1 MFGYEVFHKDL
12 LMTLIDTVRK
22 GTNANTYIF
31 EGVSGLG
38 KHESARLFA
47 KALVCNE
54 KHTAPCDN
62 CSACREAQV
71 LSHPDILF
79 VKPEKDKATIGVEP
93 VRDAITEALIKPFYN
108 QHKVFIIDDGD
119 ILTPQAQNA
128 LLKIIEEPP
137 EYAVF
142 IIICTNSEI
151 LLETVRSRAVT
162 VTFSPLPDDVVRE
175 YIENK
180 YPDEARIEFLV
191 KYCAGIPKSADFIVS
206 DEDFDT
212 MREEVLN
219 LVPRLLS
226 KNKAYAYDV
235 AEYIENNKERAGE
248 IYDMILLYLRD
259 AVIYAMGKEDKV
271 INTDKLEKIR
281 LLGSKYEPQ
290 LLTKAIDEIMVA
302 KKMLDRYVKT
312 SATALHAGLSIK

>member
-1 MFGYEVFHKDL
+1 MLGYEVFHKDL

-31 EGVSGLG
+31 EGVAGLG

-54 KHTAPCDN
+54 KHNAPCET
-62 CSACREAQV
+62 CSACREAQAT
-71 LSHPDILF
+71 SHPDILF
-79 VKPEKDKATIGVEP
+79 ITPEKDKATIGVEP

-108 QHKVFIIDDGD
+108 RHKVFIIDDGD

-137 EYAVF
+137 EYAIF
-142 IIICTNSEI
+142 IIVCTNSEI

-162 VTFSPLPDDVVRE
+162 VTFSPLPDSVVRE

-180 YPDEARIEFLV
+180 YPDEPRVEFLV
-191 KYCAGIPKSADFIVS
+191 KYCAGIPKSADLIIS
-206 DEDFDT
+206 DNDFDT

-219 LVPRLLS
+219 LIPRLLS
-226 KNKAYAYDV
+226 KNKAYAYDI
-235 AEYIENNKERAGE
+235 AEYIENNKDRASE

-259 AVIYAMGKEDKV
+259 AVIYAMGKNDNV
-271 INTDKLEKIR
+271 INTDKLEKIS

-290 LLTKAIDEIMVA
+290 LLAKAINEIMVA
-302 KKMLDRYVKT
+302 KKMLERHVKT

>member
-1 MFGYEVFHKDL
+1 MLGYEVFHKDL
-12 LMTLIDTVRK
+12 LMTLIDTVHK

-31 EGVSGLG
+31 EGVAGLG

-54 KHTAPCDN
+54 KHNAPCDN
-62 CSACREAQV
+62 CSACREAQAT
-71 LSHPDILF
+71 SHPDILF
-79 VKPEKDKATIGVEP
+79 IKPEKDKATIGVEP

-108 QHKVFIIDDGD
+108 RHKVFIIDDGD

-137 EYAVF
+137 EYAIF
-142 IIICTNSEI
+142 IIVCTNSEI

-162 VTFSPLPDDVVRE
+162 VTFSPLPDSVVRE

-191 KYCAGIPKSADFIVS
+191 KYCAGIPKSADLIIS
-206 DEDFDT
+206 DNDFDT

-219 LVPRLLS
+219 LIPRLLS

-235 AEYIENNKERAGE
+235 AEYIENNKDRASE
-248 IYDMILLYLRD
+248 IYDMMLLYLRD
-259 AVIYAMGKEDKV
+259 AVIYAMGKNDNV
-271 INTDKLEKIR
+271 INTDKLEKIS

-290 LLTKAIDEIMVA
+290 LLAKAIDEIMIA
-302 KKMLDRYVKT
+302 KKMLERHVKT

>member
-1 MFGYEVFHKDL
+1 MLGYEVFHKDL

-31 EGVSGLG
+31 EGVAGLG
-38 KHESARLFA
+38 KRESARLFA

-54 KHTAPCDN
+54 QHTAPCNN
-62 CSACREAQV
+62 CSACREAQAT
-71 LSHPDILF
+71 SHPDILF
-79 VKPEKDKATIGVEP
+79 IKPEKDKATIGVEP

-108 QHKVFIIDDGD
+108 RHKVFIIDDGD

-142 IIICTNSEI
+142 IIVCTNSEI

-191 KYCAGIPKSADFIVS
+191 KYCAGIPKAADLIVS
-206 DEDFDT
+206 DSDFDT
-212 MREEVLN
+212 MREEVIN
-219 LVPRLLS
+219 LIPRLLS

-235 AEYIENNKERAGE
+235 AEYIESNKDRAGE
-248 IYDMILLYLRD
+248 IYDMMLLYLRD
-259 AVIYAMGKEDKV
+259 AVIYAMGKNDNV
-271 INTDKLEKIR
+271 INTDKLEKIS

-290 LLTKAIDEIMVA
+290 ILARAIDEILVA
-302 KKMLDRYVKT
+302 KKMLERHVKT
-312 SATALHAGLSIK
+312 SATVLHAGLNIK

>member
-12 LMTLIDTVRK
+12 LMTLIDTVRR

-31 EGVSGLG
+31 EGVAGLG

-54 KHTAPCDN
+54 KHNAPCET
-62 CSACREAQV
+62 CSACREAQAT
-71 LSHPDILF
+71 SHPDILF
-79 VKPEKDKATIGVEP
+79 ITPEKDKATIGVEP
-93 VRDAITEALIKPFYN
+93 IRGAITEALIKPFYN
-108 QHKVFIIDDGD
+108 RHKVFIIDDGD

-137 EYAVF
+137 EYAIF
-142 IIICTNSEI
+142 IIVCTNSEI

-162 VTFSPLPDDVVRE
+162 VTFSPLPDSIVRE

-180 YPDEARIEFLV
+180 YPDEPRVEFLV
-191 KYCAGIPKSADFIVS
+191 KYCAGIPKSADLIIS
-206 DEDFDT
+206 DNDFDT

-219 LVPRLLS
+219 LIPRLLS

-235 AEYIENNKERAGE
+235 AEYIENNKDRANE
-248 IYDMILLYLRD
+248 IYDMMLLYLRD
-259 AVIYAMGKEDKV
+259 AVIYAMGKNDNV
-271 INTDKLEKIR
+271 INTDKLDKIS

-290 LLTKAIDEIMVA
+290 LLAKAIDEIMVA
-302 KKMLDRYVKT
+302 KKMLERNVKT
-312 SATALHAGLSIK
+312 SATTLHAGLSIK

>member
-31 EGVSGLG
+31 EGVAGLG

-54 KHTAPCDN
+54 KQNAPCET
-62 CSACREAQV
+62 CSACREAQAT
-71 LSHPDILF
+71 SHPDILF
-79 VKPEKDKATIGVEP
+79 ITPEKDKATIGVEP
-93 VRDAITEALIKPFYN
+93 IRDAITEALIKPFYN
-108 QHKVFIIDDGD
+108 RHKVFIIDDGD

-137 EYAVF
+137 EYAIF
-142 IIICTNSEI
+142 IIVCTNSEI

-162 VTFSPLPDDVVRE
+162 VTFSPLPDKIVRE

-180 YPDEARIEFLV
+180 YPDEPRVEFLV
-191 KYCAGIPKSADFIVS
+191 KYCAGIPKSADLIIS
-206 DEDFDT
+206 DNDFDT

-219 LVPRLLS
+219 LIPRLLS

-235 AEYIENNKERAGE
+235 AEYIENNKDRANE
-248 IYDMILLYLRD
+248 IYDMMLLYLRD
-259 AVIYAMGKEDKV
+259 AVIYAMGKNDNV
-271 INTDKLEKIR
+271 INTDKLDKIS

-290 LLTKAIDEIMVA
+290 LLAKAIDEIMVA
-302 KKMLDRYVKT
+302 KKMLERYVKT

>member
-22 GTNANTYIF
+22 GKNANTYIF
-31 EGVSGLG
+31 EGVAGLG

-54 KHTAPCDN
+54 IHTAPCDN
-62 CSACREAQV
+62 CSACREAQA

-93 VRDAITEALIKPFYN
+93 IRDAITEALIKPFYN
-108 QHKVFIIDDGD
+108 RHKVFIIDDGD

-137 EYAVF
+137 EYAIF
-142 IIICTNSEI
+142 IIVCTNSEI

-162 VTFSPLPDDVVRE
+162 VTFSPLADNVVRE
-175 YIENK
+175 YIESK
-180 YPDEARIEFLV
+180 FPHEARIEFLV
-191 KYCAGIPKSADFIVS
+191 KYCAGIPKSADLIVS
-206 DEDFDT
+206 DESFDT
-212 MREEVLN
+212 IREEVLN
-219 LVPRLLS
+219 LIPRLLS

-235 AEYIENNKERAGE
+235 AEYIESNKDRAGE

-259 AVIYAMGKEDKV
+259 AVIYAMGKNDKV
-271 INTDKLEKIR
+271 INTDKLEKISII
-281 LLGSKYEPQ
+281 GSKYEPQ
-290 LLTKAIDEIMVA
+290 LLAKAIDEIMIA
-302 KKMLDRYVKT
+302 KKMLERHVKT
-312 SATALHAGLSIK
+312 SATTLHAGLNIK